1 MPMLPEPSFPAN
13 PADFVGRAREIESFK
28 AALRQ
33 SLVTKRMPSFAVL
46 GNWGIG
52 KSSLLFKLADC
63 CRQIDPAI
71 LPIHLSISQDIA
83 DYLRFAE
90 SLCDKLAD
98 ALASSGSL
106 TARLRTE
113 ARNWKFKQFKAGP
126 ITAEREIPGRFLTS
140 GSALLRHR
148 LAEAWHHFICPAQ
161 LAGAVFFLDDLQN
174 LSLASGDTAL
184 IIRDQFQAFA
194 SEAMNFSVCFSA
206 KPDYFSG
213 VHTFAEPAVR
223 FYSKLVLA
231 PFTFDEAFEYSKAVF
246 GAEANVQALALWLY
260 EKTLGHP
267 YFLAFICRELLARG
281 DDSPSKLWPEISAQL
296 EREKFQSDL
305 AQLSEKDIAL
315 LRTLAVTEQDEFS
328 PTPFAKQF
336 QHEYF
341 GRLTDR
347 GLLIRAGR
355 GRYKLYHQLFREFL
369 RQTQ

>member
-1 MPMLPEPSFPAN
+1 MLPEPSFPAN
-13 PADFVGRAREIESFK
+13 PADFIGRAQEIESFK

-33 SLVTKRMPSFAVL
+33 SVFTKRMPSFAVL

-52 KSSLLFKLADC
+52 KSSLLFKLAHC
-63 CRQIDPAI
+63 CRQIDPAM
-71 LPIHLSISQDIA
+71 LPVHLSISQDIE

-98 ALASSGSL
+98 ALASSDSL
-106 TARLRTE
+106 TARLRVE

-126 ITAEREIPGRFLTS
+126 ITAERELPRRFLTS
-140 GSALLRHR
+140 GSALLRHS
-148 LAEAWHHFICPAQ
+148 LSEAWHHFIRPAQ

-174 LSLASGDTAL
+174 LSLASGDTGL

-194 SEAMNFSVCFSA
+194 IEGMNFSVCFSA
-206 KPDYFSG
+206 KPDYFSA
-213 VHTFAEPAVR
+213 VRSFAEPAVR
-223 FYSKLVLA
+223 FYNKLILA
-231 PFTFDEAFEYSKAVF
+231 PFTFDESSEYAKAVF
-246 GAEANVQALALWLY
+246 EREDNVQFLAPWLY

-281 DDSPSKLWPEISAQL
+281 NNSPAKLWPEISAQL

-305 AQLSEKDIAL
+305 AQLSDKDVFL
-315 LRTLAVTEQDEFS
+315 LRTLAAAEQDEFN

-347 GLLIRAGR
+347 GLLIRSGR
-355 GRYKLYHQLFREFL
+355 GRYKLYHPLFREFL
-369 RQTQ
+369 RQTK

>member
-1 MPMLPEPSFPAN
+1 MLPEPSFPAD
-13 PADFVGRAREIESFK
+13 PADFVGRAREIQSFK
-28 AALRQ
+28 AALHQ
-33 SLVTKRMPSFAVL
+33 SLITKRMPSFAVL

-63 CRQIDPAI
+63 CCALEPPM
-71 LPIHLSISQDIA
+71 LPVHLSLSQDIG

-90 SLCDKLAD
+90 SLSDKLAD
-98 ALASSGSL
+98 ALAASESL

-126 ITAEREIPGRFLTS
+126 LTAEREASRRFLSS

-148 LAEAWHHFICPAQ
+148 LAEAWHHFIRPAQ
-161 LAGAVFFLDDLQN
+161 LAGGAFFLDDLQN
-174 LSLASGDTAL
+174 LALMSGDTAL

-194 SEAMNFSVCFSA
+194 VEGMNFSVCFSA
-206 KPDYFSG
+206 KPDYFST
-213 VHTFAEPAVR
+213 VRSFAEPAVR
-223 FYSKLVLA
+223 FYNKLILA
-231 PFTFDEAFEYSKAVF
+231 PFTFDETSEYTKAVF
-246 GAEANVQALALWLY
+246 EQKANVQSLAQWLY

-267 YFLAFICRELLARG
+267 YFLAFICRELVASDG
-281 DDSPSKLWPEISAQL
+281 SASPSQLWPAISTRL
-296 EREKFQSDL
+296 ECEKFQSDL

-315 LRTLAVTEQDEFS
+315 LRTLATTDQGEFS

-355 GRYKLYHQLFREFL
+355 GRYKLYHELFRDFL